1 MASKKPKAG
10 HRWIGCHFLVMV
22 QLKSPAGIV
31 FNPGVELECYGV
43 DHGKLHLRNPRAPV
57 RLIRGV
63 HPWLVREVAEQPVT
77 LVPKTIPVLSSGEA
91 ASALAQ
97 TDPVQLITTS
107 PLARL
112 LAEQPLRELAE
123 EIDKDLGYEGGP

>member
-1 MASKKPKAG
+1 MASKKAKAG
-10 HRWIGCHFLVMV
+10 HRWIGCHFLVIV

-63 HPWLVREVAEQPVT
+63 HPWMVREVVEEPST
-77 LVPKTIPVLSSGEA
+77 WPPDRSS
-91 ASALAQ
+91 
-97 TDPVQLITTS
+97 LIRRRG
-107 PLARL
+107 RL
-112 LAEQPLRELAE
+112 RPWQVRFLAEQPPGELAE
-123 EIDKDLGYEGGP
+123 EIDKDLRYDGRT